1 MTMISRNAFRARAL
15 AGFAMML
22 GLAFAP
28 SAANA
33 MTFSLVRL
41 QGQGFC
47 KPDCPVVIYANGQ
60 ITAESPD
67 QFYRFVATT
76 PGIDKVRNA
85 VMINSPGGQVVG
97 ALMLGLVWKQL
108 NMVTYVARPIVDGA
122 GNAAAIV
129 PARCY
134 SACAYAL
141 MGARTRI
148 VPEGSQV
155 GIHRMH
161 SFAYQRDP
169 AENRYES
176 RHIFAPDRDVEILR
190 RYTKIVGIDPKLIDL
205 AEAVS
210 PTTIRVLTPAEMKA
224 LRVTTTTV
232 GAPRSRKPA
241 RN

>member
-1 MTMISRNAFRARAL
+1 MTMTGFCALRSFVFAAL
-15 AGFAMML
+15 AAACAVI
-22 GLAFAP
+22 LAPA
-28 SAANA
+28 AANA

-47 KPDCPVVIYANGQ
+47 KPDCPMIIFANGQ
-60 ITAESPD
+60 ITAESPNE
-67 QFYRFVATT
+67 FYQFVATT

-129 PARCY
+129 PARCF

-176 RHIFAPDRDVEILR
+176 RHVFAPDRDVEILR

-210 PTTIRVLTPAEMKA
+210 PTTIRVLTQAEMKA

-232 GAPRSRKPA
+232 GAPRGRKPA